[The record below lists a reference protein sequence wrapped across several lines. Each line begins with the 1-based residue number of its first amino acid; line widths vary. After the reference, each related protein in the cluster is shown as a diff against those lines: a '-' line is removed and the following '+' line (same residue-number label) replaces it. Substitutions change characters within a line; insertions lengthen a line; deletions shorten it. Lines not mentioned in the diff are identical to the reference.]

1 MERLAEAVVRLT
13 AICALSAALELL
25 LPEGTKKKG
34 VRFLFGLS
42 ATLLIAR
49 VAAALIA

>member
-1 MERLAEAVVRLT
+1 MHRLTEAVVRLT

-25 LPEGTKKKG
+25 LPDGAKKKG

-42 ATLLIAR
+42 ATLMIAR
-49 VAAALIA
+49 AATAVLS